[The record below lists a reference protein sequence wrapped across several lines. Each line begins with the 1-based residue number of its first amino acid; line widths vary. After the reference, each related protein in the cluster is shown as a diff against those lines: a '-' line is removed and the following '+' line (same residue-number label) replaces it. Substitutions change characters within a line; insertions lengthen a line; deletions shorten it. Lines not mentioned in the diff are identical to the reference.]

1 MLRIMAPQEDQDI
14 ILKPEEMTLGN
25 LFNHD
30 KKEIARF
37 LIKCDTP
44 LPVIRLITKLNMEE
58 LLLVIRDYDQKF
70 RHLENPYA
78 HLRKGK
84 AF

>member
-44 LPVIRLITKLNMEE
+44 LPAISLITKLSME
-58 LLLVIRDYDQKF
+58 
-70 RHLENPYA
+70 
-78 HLRKGK
+78 
-84 AF
+84 